1 MFTDSIKKMAF
12 NQLRD
17 WMQKEKINEL
27 KISFNEKGELEFVEA
42 KQPARFI
49 HTDEI
54 DAKLIEYKKEFTR
67 LRGELIIRDEKIV
80 ELQAEIF
87 EIENNPNKK

>member
-12 NQLRD
+12 NQLRE

-27 KISFNEKGELEFVEA
+27 KISFNQKNELEFMEA

-54 DAKLIEYKKEFTR
+54 DAKLNEYKAEFTR
-67 LRGELIIRDEKIV
+67 LRREISLRDE
-80 ELQAEIF
+80 EILTLK
-87 EIENNPNKK
+87 NK